1 MRVSLHAADL
11 TYGNGLTLHTAAS
24 GSVPALRA
32 LYLRLEQGGTTAIG
46 EVRTNIA
53 YLNHL
58 SEAEVAAAA
67 IDAIGAID
75 WDADPAELLARFD
88 AWAGGFLAPVRM
100 LIDIALHD
108 LTAKRAGRS
117 LAYWLGRTQSGP
129 VIHAT
134 NQTLFFSSL
143 DDFAARANA
152 YVGRGFTDLKVR
164 VGVDLDD
171 DLRRIAYLRQQFGD
185 RVTIAADANGQW
197 STAAA
202 IEALK
207 ALAPHH
213 LAYVEQPIAPSD
225 WNAIAD
231 LAEASPIRIMLDES
245 AAGPDDIARI
255 CALKGGVSAH
265 LKLVKLGGIAATLLT
280 ARQLS
285 AAGVPFMIGQMNE
298 GAAATAAALHVAA
311 VARPSFAELYG
322 ADGLVDDPVIG
333 VTYHNGCV
341 EVDGG
346 PGLGV
351 AFDATRT
358 TLIKEF

>member
-11 TYGNGLTLHTAAS
+11 TYGNGLTLHTATS

-32 LYLRLEQGGTTAIG
+32 LYLRLEHNELTAIG
-46 EVRTNIA
+46 EVRVNIA

-58 SEAEVAAAA
+58 SEAEVTAAA
-67 IDAIGAID
+67 IDATGAID
-75 WDADPAELLARFD
+75 WDADPAERLARFD
-88 AWAGGFLAPVRM
+88 TWAGGFLAPVRM
-100 LIDIALHD
+100 LIDMALHD
-108 LTAKRAGRS
+108 LAAKRAGKP
-117 LAYWLGRTQSGP
+117 LADWLGRTLGGP

-134 NQTLFFSSL
+134 NQTLFFSSF

-152 YVGRGFTDLKVR
+152 YVERGFTDLKVR

-171 DLRRIAYLRQQFGD
+171 DLRRICYLRQRFGD

-197 STAAA
+197 STTAA
-202 IEALK
+202 IEALN

-213 LAYVEQPIAPSD
+213 LAYVEQPIAPGRWD
-225 WNAIAD
+225 AIAE

-245 AAGPDDIARI
+245 AAEPDDIARI
-255 CALKGGVSAH
+255 RALKGSVSAH
-265 LKLVKLGGIAATLLT
+265 LKLVKLGGIQATLSA

-285 AAGVPFMIGQMNE
+285 EASVPFMIGQMNE

-311 VARPSFAELYG
+311 VSRPSFAELYG
-322 ADGLVDDPVIG
+322 ADGLVDDPVSGI
-333 VTYHNGCV
+333 TYHDGCV
-341 EVDGG
+341 EIDGR

-351 AFDATRT
+351 VLDATRT